1 MNWTQNDTY
10 IDVTTAGVHK
20 GSAVVDVL
28 AMLGVSPA
36 ETAFVFNDFNDLP
49 VLKHPELS
57 QIVKI
62 KVGDLLPDVAAD
74 YALAKPL

>member
-1 MNWTQNDTY
+1 MIANY
-10 IDVTTAGVHK
+10 AMYFKIVISVTCQVF
-20 GSAVVDVL
+20 
-28 AMLGVSPA
+28 
-36 ETAFVFNDFNDLP
+36 AFVFNDLP

-74 YALAKPL
+74 YALASPYDVAGVLKDLLIDGYVR